1 VCRALTI
8 LCAAPDEES
17 LRALK
22 VAVVSAT
29 WELVGGASTAE
40 ELVRQLDHH
49 APDVVVVDAALP
61 GVDVTA
67 MRRVAPRVRVIA
79 LGTLA
84 GADGVEPTPERL
96 RDAIR
101 GLPPVGGPVRR

>member
-40 ELVRQLDHH
+40 ELVRQIDHH

-84 GADGVEPTPERL
+84 GADGVASTPEHV
-96 RDAIR
+96 RDAIL

>member
-22 VAVVSAT
+22 VAAVSAT

-40 ELVRQLDHH
+40 ELVRQLDDH

-61 GVDVTA
+61 GVNVTA
-67 MRRVAPRVRVIA
+67 IRRAAPRVRVIA

-84 GADGVEPTPERL
+84 GADGVAPTPERV
-96 RDAIR
+96 RDAIL

>member
-1 VCRALTI
+1 MCRALKV
-8 LCAAPDEES
+8 LCAAPDAES

-22 VAVVSAT
+22 GATVSAT

-61 GVDVTA
+61 GVDVTVI
-67 MRRVAPRVRVIA
+67 RRAAPRIRVIS
-79 LGTLA
+79 LGALA
-84 GADGVEPTPERL
+84 GADGVAPTPERV
-96 RDAIR
+96 RDAIL